1 MKVRT
6 IYCSDDESYK
16 TELLAYANTQNQ
28 IFIQIYDPEEESSYY
43 SQHIVLDK
51 KTAIRL
57 VKDLKRQISLLED
70 GGTNE

>member
-1 MKVRT
+1 MNVKT
-6 IYCSDDESYK
+6 IYCGDDDTYK
-16 TELLAYANTQNQ
+16 TELLAYANDKNQ
-28 IFIQIYDPEEESSYY
+28 IFIRIYDPEEESSYY

-51 KTAIRL
+51 KTAVRL